1 MGGSTVVCGYCI
13 EEEAQHTTLRQPSAE
28 HEGGAGV
35 GTDVGILLAV
45 NMFFFRW
52 ICLLY
57 KLLIGV
63 KGGRKAIFDVLKHKP
78 FKAFLT
84 IAVRAMSLK

>member
-1 MGGSTVVCGYCI
+1 MCGYCI
-13 EEEAQHTTLRQPSAE
+13 EEEAQHTALRQSSAE

-45 NMFFFRW
+45 NMVFRW

-57 KLLIGV
+57 KLTD
-63 KGGRKAIFDVLKHKP
+63 GGQRWREGSF
-78 FKAFLT
+78 
-84 IAVRAMSLK
+84 

>member
-1 MGGSTVVCGYCI
+1 MGGSTVKCGYCI
-13 EEEAQHTTLRQPSAE
+13 EEEAQHTALRQSSAE

-45 NMFFFRW
+45 NMVFRW

-57 KLLIGV
+57 KLTD
-63 KGGRKAIFDVLKHKP
+63 GGQRWREGSF
-78 FKAFLT
+78 
-84 IAVRAMSLK
+84 

>member
-45 NMFFFRW
+45 NMFLFRW

-57 KLLIGV
+57 KLTDGGQRWK
-63 KGGRKAIFDVLKHKP
+63 KGNFWCVETQ
-78 FKAFLT
+78 AF
-84 IAVRAMSLK
+84 

>member
-1 MGGSTVVCGYCI
+1 M
-13 EEEAQHTTLRQPSAE
+13 
-28 HEGGAGV
+28 

-45 NMFFFRW
+45 NMFCFFRW

-57 KLLIGV
+57 KLIGV